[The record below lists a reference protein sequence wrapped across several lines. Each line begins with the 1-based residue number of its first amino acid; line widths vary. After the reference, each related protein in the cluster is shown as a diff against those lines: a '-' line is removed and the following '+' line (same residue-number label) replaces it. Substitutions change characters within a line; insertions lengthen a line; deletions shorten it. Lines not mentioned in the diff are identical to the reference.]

1 MSLSPLSII
10 LTNIF
15 YCDIKRSFRVL
26 RCLALLYPFLL
37 RTWKTSHK
45 IFNKRQNWT
54 RPACSTTIVAVFFSN
69 QTLHSTWKQAITIQ
83 LHSTPTSFVIVFV
96 TALFFIRLTE
106 KKKSLTYPRLFI
118 NYFLKSLNLE
128 AKKIPK
134 HSRIWKCDSKFFP
147 NNSLAVIPYP

>member
-26 RCLALLYPFLL
+26 RCLALLYSFLL

-83 LHSTPTSFVIVFV
+83 LHTYFFFRNCVCNCTIFYTSYW
-96 TALFFIRLTE
+96 E
-106 KKKSLTYPRLFI
+106 KKSLTYPRLFI
-118 NYFLKSLNLE
+118 NYFFKSLNLE
-128 AKKIPK
+128 VKKIPK

-147 NNSLAVIPYP
+147 NNSLALIPYP

>member
-15 YCDIKRSFRVL
+15 YCYIKRSFRVL

-54 RPACSTTIVAVFFSN
+54 RPACSTNIVAGFFSN

-83 LHSTPTSFVIVFV
+83 LHRTPTSFVIVFV
-96 TALFFIRLTE
+96 TALFFIRL
-106 KKKSLTYPRLFI
+106 LR
-118 NYFLKSLNLE
+118 
-128 AKKIPK
+128 KKITNVSSIVHQLFFK
-134 HSRIWKCDSKFFP
+134 KLESRSQKDSETFENLKMWFQIF
-147 NNSLAVIPYP
+147 SK